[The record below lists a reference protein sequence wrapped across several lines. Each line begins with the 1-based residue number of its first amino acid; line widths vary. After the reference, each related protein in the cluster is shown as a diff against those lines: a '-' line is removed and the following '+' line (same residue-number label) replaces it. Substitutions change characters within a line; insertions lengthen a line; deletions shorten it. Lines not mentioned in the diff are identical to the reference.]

1 MNVGSFIYIHKC
13 EYIYIYIY
21 IYILMNSDTRKHKIL
36 LVIFFLSC
44 QFLYMKNCKYVN
56 DHITLRQLMKLSK

>member
-13 EYIYIYIY
+13 EYIY

-36 LVIFFLSC
+36 LVIF
-44 QFLYMKNCKYVN
+44 
-56 DHITLRQLMKLSK
+56 KLSVSVHEKV